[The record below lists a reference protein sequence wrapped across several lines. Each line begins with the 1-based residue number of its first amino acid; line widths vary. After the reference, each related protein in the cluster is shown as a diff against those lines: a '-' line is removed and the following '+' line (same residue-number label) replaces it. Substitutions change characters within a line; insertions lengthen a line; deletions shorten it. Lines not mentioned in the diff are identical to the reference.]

1 MKRPSEVVQRAL
13 LERGVGDCDDVE
25 HVIHHSLRQPDVNR
39 EVLEKVI
46 APGIIYHV
54 ESIVPDEEL
63 VADGARYS
71 GESPGC
77 CPGVLRLEDHDHRSS
92 GVRVVPESQDGIIQL
107 VDLGALVGDVQTLRI
122 GVVEAAL
129 LPSLAHQLL
138 PQVPAD
144 FPAFTGV
151 DSVSVKPVGE
161 LCSAVLFDELSLIL
175 EHEVEHLTFAKI
187 RL

>member
-1 MKRPSEVVQRAL
+1 MKGPSEVVQRAL
-13 LERGVGDCDDVE
+13 LERGVGVCEDVE
-25 HVIHHSLRQPDVNR
+25 HVAHHSLCQPDVNR
-39 EVLEKVI
+39 EVLEEVI

-54 ESIVPDEEL
+54 ESIVPDEKL

-71 GESPGC
+71 GKSPGC
-77 CPGVLRLEDHDHRSS
+77 CPGVLRIEDHDHCSS
-92 GVRVVPESQDGIIQL
+92 GVPVVPESHDDIIQL
-107 VDLGALVGDVQTLRI
+107 VELGPLGGEVQTLRI

-151 DSVSVKPVGE
+151 DPASVKPIGE
-161 LCSAVLFDELSLIL
+161 LCSAVLLDEFGLIL
-175 EHEVEHLTFAKI
+175 EHEV
-187 RL
+187 